1 MNKILVGIIFIVAG
15 LVYGSF
21 AVDVIYDHTLGWLV
35 EHNWIKPPPLPLEGP
50 QKNLLGRKNNNFTL
64 WWRFNNYRFIY
75 FMEQEQLILT
85 LEALLFTA
93 SRPLRAKDFAKIL
106 EIEEAEI
113 TAALDKM
120 VGARVNYGI
129 VLLNSG
135 GDYQLATN
143 SKFSTQVKNFLNAE
157 LREKLTDATVEV
169 LAIIAY
175 RQPISKAEIEAIR
188 GVNSQYS
195 VRHLLMRGLIE
206 KIQNP
211 SDARSFLYQTTTEF
225 LMHLGLTSTK
235 DLPEFEKLVS
245 QIKLPETPA
254 LTNQATSEI
263 PETVMPAEPASETVE
278 TPTPPAE
285 EAPDPEQKTP
295 ETEVAAEDK
304 EDKNEETDDDED
316 DEDDDDDK

>member
-1 MNKILVGIIFIVAG
+1 
-15 LVYGSF
+15 
-21 AVDVIYDHTLGWLV
+21 
-35 EHNWIKPPPLPLEGP
+35 
-50 QKNLLGRKNNNFTL
+50 
-64 WWRFNNYRFIY
+64 
-75 FMEQEQLILT
+75 MEQEQLTLV

-93 SRPLRAKDFAKIL
+93 GRPMRAKDFAKVL
-106 EIEEAEI
+106 EMEETEV
-113 TAALDKM
+113 TAALDKL
-120 VGARVNYGI
+120 VEARVSSGI

-135 GDYQLATN
+135 GDYQLSTN

-195 VRHLLMRGLIE
+195 LRHLLMRGLIE
-206 KIQNP
+206 KIPNP

-235 DLPEFEKLVS
+235 DLPEFEKLVG

-254 LTNQATSEI
+254 LTNQATSEV
-263 PETVMPAEPASETVE
+263 PEVANQPAEAVE
-278 TPTPPAE
+278 VP
-285 EAPDPEQKTP
+285 EAQEVLEPENKTP
-295 ETEVAAEDK
+295 EEETAPEEK
-304 EDKNEETDDDED
+304 EDAEEEDEDED
-316 DEDDDDDK
+316 DEDDK